1 MAEYFMTT
9 GENFEDYCLRIFDV
23 FLGGDVFPYSL
34 RETYSLV
41 YDSWEAAV
49 KELMAHGI
57 EGFSYQR
64 DAAND
69 DYLMCMQGFTQHV
82 LMHDK
87 TLELVAQ
94 FSNTTYKLLMY
105 NFDVPIRFESR
116 SVKGEDGRMKIEAV
130 PVGGYQ
136 PKHGGS
142 RYHGF
147 EVANGDIAAKAQFD
161 RFLQQS
167 GFTWR
172 TAEIA
177 EAFDMTEAE
186 LVRILEQN
194 GIEAKAAW
202 TYRDFFFVY
211 LLLTKDC
218 NMMPRCEREAQQ

>member
-1 MAEYFMTT
+1 MAKRYLTT
-9 GENFEDYCLRIFDV
+9 GENFEDYCLRVFDV

-49 KELMAHGI
+49 KELMTHGI
-57 EGFSYQR
+57 EGFSYLR
-64 DAAND
+64 DVAND
-69 DYLMCMQGFTQHV
+69 DYLMCMQGFTQHL

-94 FSNTTYKLLMY
+94 FCNTTYKLLMY

-130 PVGGYQ
+130 PIGGYQ
-136 PKHGGS
+136 LKHGES

-167 GFTWR
+167 GFTWC

-177 EAFDMTEAE
+177 AAFDMTEAE

-194 GIEAKAAW
+194 GIEPKAAW
-202 TYRDFFFVY
+202 TYRDFLFVY

-218 NMMPRCEREAQQ
+218 NMRPKCMREP